1 MQCRVPGFPAQRRP
15 LAPGAAATEAPP
27 ALAPAPLQQLNGS
40 ASLVRFGFPKG
51 SLQKATEELFA
62 RAGYQVRL
70 GGLRTRWFRESNS
83 LSLPCSHLPCFWSVC
98 HEQVRISERGYFPK
112 ARGGGESLRLS
123 DSAKWE

>member
-27 ALAPAPLQQLNGS
+27 ALTPAPLQQLNGS
-40 ASLVRFGFPKG
+40 GASLVRFGFPKG

-70 GGLRTRWFRESNS
+70 GSLHTCAAACRGLSW
-83 LSLPCSHLPCFWSVC
+83 
-98 HEQVRISERGYFPK
+98 G
-112 ARGGGESLRLS
+112 
-123 DSAKWE
+123 